1 MTLYI
6 ELTAEQEEALRR
18 LAEKTH
24 QSVEEMVRES
34 LQRLLHESA
43 QANWESRKTRAL
55 NTVGRFRSGKRDVS
69 EQHDQYLM
77 EAYGIMG
84 YNIGQGVAMK
94 PPLIGI
100 TTGYEQ
106 HNEPVVS
113 LGQRYIR
120 AVERAGG
127 VPVTLAPLREQRLVE
142 RYAYLLDGLIISGGR
157 DIPPALYGEEAHPQ
171 TDALCEERPQF
182 EIALVRLFR
191 ELDKPVL
198 GICYGCQLLN
208 VAFGG
213 TLIQDIPSQIG
224 DGLKHR
230 RASAQEPHAR
240 HIVNIREGSLLHRFL
255 GTRQVEIVSSHHQA
269 VKQPAPCL
277 QVTATAPDG
286 VVEAIEL
293 EDARFFVGVQW
304 HPEMDP
310 EAEATH
316 RLMYAFVRAA
326 SEATMR

>member
-1 MTLYI
+1 
-6 ELTAEQEEALRR
+6 
-18 LAEKTH
+18 
-24 QSVEEMVRES
+24 
-34 LQRLLHESA
+34 
-43 QANWESRKTRAL
+43 
-55 NTVGRFRSGKRDVS
+55 
-69 EQHDQYLM
+69 
-77 EAYGIMG
+77 
-84 YNIGQGVAMK
+84 MK

-106 HNEPVVS
+106 HGETVVS
-113 LGQRYIR
+113 LGRRYIC
-120 AVERAGG
+120 AVEQAGG
-127 VPVTLAPLREQRLVE
+127 VPVTLAPLQEKTLVE
-142 RYAYLLDGLIISGGR
+142 RYANLLDGLIISGGK
-157 DIPPALYGEEAHPQ
+157 DIPPVLYGEDKHPD
-171 TDALCEERPQF
+171 TDPLPEERPLF

-224 DGLKHR
+224 NGVKHR
-230 RASAQEPHAR
+230 RQSASEPHAR
-240 HIVNIREGSLLHRFL
+240 HVVTIREGSLLRRIL
-255 GTRQVEIVSSHHQA
+255 GKAEVEIVSSHHQA
-269 VKQPAPCL
+269 VRKPADGL

-316 RLMYAFVRAA
+316 RLMHAFVRAA
-326 SEATMR
+326 TKTTIR